1 MKQQKSFIEERPK
14 LYLVA
19 TPIGNLSEM
28 TPRAI
33 EILKTVDIIAAE
45 DTRNTRKLLTHFDI
59 PTKTISH
66 HEHNK
71 RESTKGLINLLSE
84 GKNIALVSD
93 AGYPLISDP
102 GDTLVKEVLEQGF
115 HVVPIS
121 GSSASLNA
129 LVASGISSH
138 RFVFVGFVEAKELTT
153 ELTRYKDYPETL
165 ILFEA
170 PHRIKKTLV
179 KIEEILGNREICLAR
194 ELTKKYEEFLRG
206 KVSEVL
212 TELEGIKGEMV
223 IVIEGKEKTKRAT
236 VSISDMNEMVN
247 VFISQ
252 GMSTNEAIK
261 ATAKELGIAK
271 NEVYRNYHHIP
282 S

>member
-1 MKQQKSFIEERPK
+1 VEKAT

-33 EILKTVDIIAAE
+33 EILKEVDVIAAE
-45 DTRNTRKLLTHFDI
+45 DTRVTKKLLTHFSI
-59 PTKTISH
+59 CTKVVSH

-71 RESTKGLINLLSE
+71 KESTKGLLRLLEE

-102 GDTLVKEVLEQGF
+102 GDSIVKEALLHEF

-138 RFVFVGFVEAKELTT
+138 RFVFIGFLDSKEMTQ
-153 ELTRYKDYPETL
+153 ELMRYKEYPETL
-165 ILFEA
+165 ILYEA
-170 PHRIKKTLV
+170 PHRIKKTLI

-194 ELTKKYEEFLRG
+194 ELTKKYEELIRG
-206 KVSEVL
+206 KISEVIEIMD
-212 TELEGIKGEMV
+212 TIKGEMV
-223 IVIEGKEKTKRAT
+223 IIVEGKEKELKIAM
-236 VSISDMNEMVN
+236 SISDIQNTVNEFV
-247 VFISQ
+247 SQ
-252 GMSTNEAIK
+252 GMSPTEAIK
-261 ATAKELGIAK
+261 ATAKKFGVAK
-271 NEVYRNYHHIP
+271 NEVYRSYHELA